1 MQQGNVSDGLDMQQ
15 ESWLCQFRSEH
26 VILNVFYAG
35 IRRAQ
40 DTQKTKIRSR

>member
-1 MQQGNVSDGLDMQQ
+1 MQQGDVSDGLDMQQ

-26 VILNVFYAG
+26 VNVFYAG

-40 DTQKTKIRSR
+40 DMQ